1 MSASSAAGSACAV
14 VDPDAQSRK
23 LFANAKRGEI
33 LAVALDR
40 LEIGDIE
47 REGETDKLKRS
58 PCTTSTVSLVG
69 ESGDVMRPV

>member
-1 MSASSAAGSACAV
+1 MPPDQRGVAPRFASDDGRVQSAPMSASSAAGSACAV

-47 REGETDKLKRS
+47 G
-58 PCTTSTVSLVG
+58 G
-69 ESGDVMRPV
+69 NG